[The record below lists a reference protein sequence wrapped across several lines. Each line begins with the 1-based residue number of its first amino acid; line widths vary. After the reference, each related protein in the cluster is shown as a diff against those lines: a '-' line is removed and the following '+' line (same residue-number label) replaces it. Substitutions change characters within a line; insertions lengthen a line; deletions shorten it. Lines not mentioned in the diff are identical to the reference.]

1 MPALLHIIL
10 LKIINWILLLLFY
23 FFDFIVILFYVIVVQ
38 LQLSA
43 FSPHLSYFKLRN
55 QGTQRLRN
63 LPRVTHIV
71 SGKTRIWTQEVCIL
85 PTTLLTIL
93 FVQSKVGFAKISMWL
108 VIAFYLLPNDTM
120 PALNTRLSNGYF
132 QSTMNYQCW
141 KYIYIYIFKTA
152 LL

>member
-1 MPALLHIIL
+1 MHASTFTYYLIENHQLNPIALIL
-10 LKIINWILLLLFY
+10 

-63 LPRVTHIV
+63 LPRVTQIV

-85 PTTLLTIL
+85 PTTHLTIL
-93 FVQSKVGFAKISMWL
+93 LVQSKVGFAKISMWL
-108 VIAFYLLPNDTM
+108 VIAFCLFTTQWHHASIKYQAIKWLLPKYYE
-120 PALNTRLSNGYF
+120 LSVLEI
-132 QSTMNYQCW
+132 
-141 KYIYIYIFKTA
+141 YIYIYF
-152 LL
+152 